1 MSSAKALRACTQ
13 VLVLINLVFVQMTEA
28 AGLHALIPLYALTLA
43 APLLQRFAGNR
54 AYLTAWNLLVMG
66 IFGVLI
72 WSVTRGDLGNV
83 LEYGL
88 ILAVLCQVHLL
99 NNLRLDQRPDLLFFN
114 AFLIAVVAGYINRG
128 STFGLLF
135 LAFVPPF
142 LMGLELL
149 AATGDGQEPGPRATG
164 KLLRDGAKRSG
175 VLLSLSLLVF
185 VFWPRD
191 FERKAFFHGRL
202 DFTSQDDAS
211 ASVGFTDMLSHRRR
225 KSVGKDNRP
234 ALRIQVLDG
243 DQAQV
248 TSLWRGALLGITDG
262 TSWEPLH
269 PRVLR
274 RSADVETDWVPIDTG
289 HARRGA
295 PPESVVQVSVQRL
308 DPATQY
314 AFVPASTYAVKPA
327 EAGDLELQ
335 PSGGFQSRGEGSL
348 SYELLLDADPAPEPG
363 GTYEGRIPR
372 ALRPYIE
379 LPSSPNLDAAHALA
393 AELVPDPEGTDQFRL
408 VQRIA
413 NHLRENYSYLPPG
426 SSDAPD
432 SLAEFLGSEEGGHCE
447 LFASGFA
454 TMLRSL
460 SIPCRIA
467 TGYRGDHWDPASG
480 TLTLRMSDA
489 HAWVEVYDPTAG
501 WMSVDPTPAA
511 FLAESKPGLFARAGA
526 AVRSAWNAVTGF
538 DEEARA
544 QLFAWARTLPA
555 RGLAGV
561 RSHPLATT
569 GVLALI
575 GSLLVLRRRRRT
587 QDPLPVREYRA
598 AIARAKITPLPGET
612 PREILERA
620 TSNELEPVSLARL
633 RSATEA
639 HERERYAGRS

>member
-13 VLVLINLVFVQMTEA
+13 ALVLLNLVFVQMTEA

-43 APLLQRFAGNR
+43 APLLQRFAGMR

-142 LMGLELL
+142 IMGLELL
-149 AATGDGQEPGPRATG
+149 AATGNGQEPGPRATG

-175 VLLSLSLLVF
+175 ALLSLSLLVF

-191 FERKAFFHGRL
+191 FERKAFFHGQL

-211 ASVGFTDMLSHRRR
+211 ASIGFTDMLSHRRR
-225 KSVGKDNRP
+225 KSAGVDNRP
-234 ALRIQVLDG
+234 ALKVQVLDG
-243 DQAQV
+243 QQSQV
-248 TSLWRGALLGITDG
+248 TSLWRGALLGITEG
-262 TSWEPLH
+262 SGWEPLH

-274 RSADVETDWVPIDTG
+274 RSESVEPDWVSIYSG
-289 HARRGA
+289 YALRGDA
-295 PPESVVQVSVQRL
+295 PQPVVQVSVQRL
-308 DPATQY
+308 DPATQH
-314 AFVPASTYAVKPA
+314 AFVPATTYAVKPA

-335 PSGGFQSRGEGSL
+335 PGGLFGSAGKGAL
-348 SYELLLDADPAPEPG
+348 SYELLLDAGPAPEPG
-363 GTYEGRIPR
+363 GSYEGRVPR
-372 ALRPYIE
+372 ALRPYVE
-379 LPSSPNLDAAHALA
+379 LPNTRSLDAARLLA
-393 AELVPDPEGTDQFRL
+393 EEIVPDLNGTDQYRI
-408 VQRIA
+408 VQRVV
-413 NHLRENYSYLPPG
+413 NHLRDHYSYLPPG
-426 SSDAPD
+426 SPDAPN
-432 SLAEFLGSEEGGHCE
+432 SLAEFLDAEGGGHCE
-447 LFASGFA
+447 LFSSALA
-454 TMLRSL
+454 TMLRSMG
-460 SIPCRIA
+460 IPCRIA
-467 TGYRGDHWDPASG
+467 TGYRGDSWDPASG
-480 TLTLRMSDA
+480 TLTLKMSDA

-511 FLAESKPGLFARAGA
+511 FLAETKPGLFARAGA
-526 AVRSAWNAVTGF
+526 AVRSAWNAITGF

-544 QLFAWARTLPA
+544 QLFAWARTLPG

-569 GVLALI
+569 GVLALF
-575 GSLLVLRRRRRT
+575 GSLLVLRRRRRM
-587 QDPLPVREYRA
+587 QDPAPVREYRA
-598 AIARAKITPLPGET
+598 ALARVKITPLPGET

-620 TSNELEPVSLARL
+620 GLDELNPASLAHL

-639 HERERYAGRS
+639 HERERYAGQT